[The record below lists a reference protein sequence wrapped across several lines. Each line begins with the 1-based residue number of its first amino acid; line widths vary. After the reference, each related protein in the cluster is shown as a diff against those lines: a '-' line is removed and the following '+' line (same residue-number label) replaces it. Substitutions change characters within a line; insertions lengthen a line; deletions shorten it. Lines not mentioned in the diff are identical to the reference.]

1 MKIALIVFDTFED
14 YDLLATKLDELN
26 VTEVISGTSNGYKM
40 LEEYRSTRPDVKIS
54 IAQGHKLERA
64 YNSIDMADNILVF
77 THKQGIKTK
86 RSIDYAKKLNKILDI
101 NDIE

>member
-1 MKIALIVFDTFED
+1 MRIALIVFDTFED

-26 VTEVISGTSNGYKM
+26 VIEVISGTSHGYKM
-40 LEEYRSTRPDVKIS
+40 LEEYHRTRPDVTIR

-64 YNSIDMADNILVF
+64 YNSINMADNILVF
-77 THKQGIKTK
+77 THKKGIKTK

-101 NDIE
+101 YNIG